1 MKALLIFLAIVV
13 VSILWPT
20 SLSLGACP
28 EAPYD
33 NGLCDTMSV
42 EAYPPDTAFLNPG
55 QLVRVPV
62 YVTHDVPDS
71 TIDSIVAF
79 VIPFCYTHT
88 NPTKYCSLTAYWNQ
102 ILWSSDRL
110 PRSIFRHLPSN
121 DNPQIHN
128 WMMDQFEEGNNEQWN
143 GIILDMDGISHFM
156 ICLIPSGSED
166 QHFGPENHRLLF
178 TMTFKV
184 KDTTTV
190 CIDTCF
196 WPPSDR
202 LAFARSDAVTYI
214 PRHNLQYCFP
224 VSCPVRGNP
233 TGGINGDCVI
243 DVGDIIFLI
252 EYLYKSAPPPDP
264 LERGDANC
272 DGVVDISDVIYLI
285 NYLFKRGPAPSC

>member
-1 MKALLIFLAIVV
+1 MKALLIFLAIVLL
-13 VSILWPT
+13 SILWLT
-20 SLSLGACP
+20 DLSLGACP

-71 TIDSIVAF
+71 TIDSIAAF

-88 NPTKYCSLTAYWNQ
+88 NPTKYCSLTYYWNVYWP
-102 ILWSSDRL
+102 LTN
-110 PRSIFRHLPSN
+110 PRSIFRHLIVSPT
-121 DNPQIHN
+121 DTIHN
-128 WMMDQFEEGNNEQWN
+128 WMMDLFEAGNNEEWT
-143 GIILDMDGISHFM
+143 GVLDLDGTSHFW
-156 ICLIPSGSED
+156 ITLIPAGSED
-166 QHFGPENHRLLF
+166 PYFGTESHRLLF

-214 PRHNLQYCFP
+214 PRHNLSYCFP

-233 TGGINGDCVI
+233 TGGINGDCQI
-243 DVGDIIFLI
+243 DVGDVIFLI
-252 EYLYKSAPPPDP
+252 GYLYKNAHPPEP
-264 LERGDANC
+264 LESGDANC
-272 DGVVDISDVIYLI
+272 DGVVDIGDVIYLI
-285 NYLFKRGPAPSC
+285 NYLFKGGPAPFC

>member
-1 MKALLIFLAIVV
+1 MKFLLLLLVI
-13 VSILWPT
+13 S
-20 SLSLGACP
+20 SLSVLGLTTLSFGVCP
-28 EAPYD
+28 EQPWD

-42 EAYPPDTAFLNPG
+42 EAYPVDTAFLNPG
-55 QLVRVPV
+55 QFVRVPV

-71 TIDSIVAF
+71 TIDSIVSF

-88 NPTKYCSLTAYWNQ
+88 NPTKYCSLTAYRNQ
-102 ILWSSDRL
+102 ILWSPDRL
-110 PRSIFRHLPSN
+110 HRSIFRHLPSN

-128 WMMDQFEEGNNEQWN
+128 WMMDLFEAGNNEEWN
-143 GIILDMDGISHFM
+143 GIILDLDGVSHFQ
-156 ICLIPSGSED
+156 IALIPSGSED
-166 QHFGPENHRLLF
+166 KHFGPENHHLIF

-202 LAFARSDAVTYI
+202 LCFSRSDAVTYI
-214 PRHNLQYCFP
+214 PRHNLSYCFP

-233 TGGINGDCVI
+233 TGGLNGDCQI
-243 DVGDIIFLI
+243 DVGDIVFLI
-252 EYLYKSAPPPDP
+252 GYLYNDGHPPDP

-272 DGVVDISDVIYLI
+272 NGLVDIGDVIFLL
-285 NYLFKRGPAPSC
+285 NYLFKGGPAPSC

>member
-1 MKALLIFLAIVV
+1 MKSLLFHLVIV
-13 VSILWPT
+13 
-20 SLSLGACP
+20 SLSVLWLTTFSFGACP

-33 NGLCDTMSV
+33 NGLCDTMRV
-42 EAYPPDTAFLNPG
+42 VVYPPDSVFYFPG
-55 QLVRVPV
+55 QFVRVPV

-88 NPTKYCSLTAYWNQ
+88 NPTKYCSLTAYRNQ

-128 WMMDQFEEGNNEQWN
+128 WMMDRYEEGNNEEWN
-143 GIILDMDGISHFM
+143 SIVLDLDGISHFQ
-156 ICLIPSGSED
+156 IVLLASGSED
-166 QHFGPENHRLLF
+166 PKFGLEIHRLLF

-184 KDTTTV
+184 KDTMTV

-202 LAFARSDAVTYI
+202 LCFSRSDAVTYI
-214 PRHNLQYCFP
+214 PRHNLSYCFS

-233 TGGINGDCVI
+233 NGDCSINVSDI
-243 DVGDIIFLI
+243 VFLVG
-252 EYLYKSAPPPDP
+252 YLYKSAPAPEP

-272 DGVVDISDVIYLI
+272 DGLVDIGDVIFLI
-285 NYLFKRGPAPSC
+285 NYLYKGGPSPSC